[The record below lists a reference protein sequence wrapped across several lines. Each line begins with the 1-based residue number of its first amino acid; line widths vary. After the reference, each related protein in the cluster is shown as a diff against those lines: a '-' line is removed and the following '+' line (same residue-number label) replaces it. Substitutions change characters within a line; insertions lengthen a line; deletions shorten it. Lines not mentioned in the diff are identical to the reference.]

1 MPRSKAEILADLQK
15 AVETWDFKMSEKVAH
30 EAMEAKIPPL
40 DAIEKGLGKGM
51 MTLSDRFDRAEVYL
65 PQILAA
71 SLAMQKAMDVFKPA
85 MKVGEISSKGKIV
98 IATVE
103 GDIHEIGKNVVSALL
118 VGSGY
123 TVYDLGRDVPIEKFI
138 ETAEEN
144 DADVVGASALM
155 TTTLLGQRDIVERLK
170 EEGLR
175 AKTIFGGAPCN
186 QHWVSE
192 IGGDAYGENASEAI
206 DKISKLIEKK

>member
-1 MPRSKAEILADLQK
+1 MPRSKQEILADLKK
-15 AVETWDFKMSEKVAH
+15 AVETWDWKLSEKVAH
-30 EAMEAKIPPL
+30 EALEAKIAPL
-40 DAIEKGLGKGM
+40 DAIEQGLGKGM
-51 MTLSDRFDRAEVYL
+51 LVLSDRFDKAEVYL

-71 SLAMQKAMDVFKPA
+71 SLAMEKAMAVLKPA
-85 MKVGEISSKGKIV
+85 MKSGATSSKGKVV

-103 GDIHEIGKNVVSALL
+103 GDIHEIGKNVVAAML
-118 VGSGY
+118 VGSGF
-123 TVYDLGRDVPIEKFI
+123 TVFDLGRDVPIEKFI
-138 ETAEEN
+138 ETAAEQ

-186 QHWVSE
+186 QRWCEE
-192 IGGDAYGENASEAI
+192 IGADAYGENASEAI
-206 DKISKLIEKK
+206 EKVTKLIGK